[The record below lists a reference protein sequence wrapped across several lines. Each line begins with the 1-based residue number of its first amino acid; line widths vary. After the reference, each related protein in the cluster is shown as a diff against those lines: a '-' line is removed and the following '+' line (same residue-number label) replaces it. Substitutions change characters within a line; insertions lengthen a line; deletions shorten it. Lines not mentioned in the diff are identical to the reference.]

1 MKRKKILFVLP
12 TFEIGGTVVSTKNLI
27 LLLDKTKYDITVLCM
42 TGIGSMKNMYDDVK
56 QIPTSLTLSCLTHTS
71 WKYEKNIFKKLYCG
85 FIRKISKNVKIRELI
100 LKKQGKRISSLNF
113 DTIIACQE
121 GICTEFVSHI
131 ECNNKV
137 AWVRC
142 DYSRYIKKRNKYL
155 EEDIYSKY
163 NKIVCVSDLTSK
175 RFKDVY
181 PQYAERTIAINNPQS
196 EEYIIEQSYNN
207 DNDTSFIKNGYTIVS
222 IGRID
227 QIKRFT
233 QIPSIASFLI
243 SKNIEF
249 KWYIIGDGDKEEK
262 KQIKQNILKEN
273 VEEHV
278 VCLGLKTNPHYYIK
292 NSDLLVS
299 LSISEACPRVI
310 NEAKILHVPVVCTN
324 FDTAKEYIDNMKNG
338 IISPIDEIKYSILE
352 ILQNDKLKNN
362 IKANISKF
370 HFDNNDIMSKIN
382 EIL

>member
-1 MKRKKILFVLP
+1 MKKNILFIFP
-12 TFEIGGTVVSTKNLI
+12 SYEIGGTVVSTKNLI
-27 LLLDKTKYDITVLCM
+27 LLLDRKKYDITVLCM
-42 TGIGSMKNMYDDVK
+42 TGIGSMKNMYNDVK
-56 QIPTSLTLSCLTHTS
+56 KIPTSLTLSSLTHTS
-71 WKYEKNIFKKLYCG
+71 WKGEKNILRKIYCG

-262 KQIKQNILKEN
+262 KQIKQK
-273 VEEHV
+273 
-278 VCLGLKTNPHYYIK
+278 
-292 NSDLLVS
+292 S
-299 LSISEACPRVI
+299 
-310 NEAKILHVPVVCTN
+310 
-324 FDTAKEYIDNMKNG
+324 
-338 IISPIDEIKYSILE
+338 
-352 ILQNDKLKNN
+352 KLCR
-362 IKANISKF
+362 
-370 HFDNNDIMSKIN
+370 
-382 EIL
+382 